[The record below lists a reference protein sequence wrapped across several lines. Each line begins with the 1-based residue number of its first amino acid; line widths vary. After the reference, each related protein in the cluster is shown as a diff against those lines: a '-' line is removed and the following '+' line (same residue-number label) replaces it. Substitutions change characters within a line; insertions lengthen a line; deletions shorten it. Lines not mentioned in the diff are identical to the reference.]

1 MTEEEQA
8 AIDIIMGCT
17 PPDDPIAPSEP
28 EEKRLAL
35 EQARGIAE
43 AVQAGTLS
51 VNIEDL
57 QALAFACQIKTMA
70 ALTPALNAVQQ

>member
-8 AIDIIMGCT
+8 AVDIIMGCT

-35 EQARGIAE
+35 ESARGIAQ
-43 AVQAGTLS
+43 AVAAGTLS
-51 VNIEDL
+51 VPIEEL
-57 QALAFACQIKTMA
+57 QALAYACQIKHMG
-70 ALTPALNAVQQ
+70 ALTNALNAVQQ